1 MAFPS
6 SLFIGR
12 LSRAVDTGRLISIC
26 VLAYCGIAIFAM
38 FMSSQAHF
46 WVLAVVVGMFQGGVQ
61 ALSRSHFAKI
71 IPQEKSGE
79 YFGLFDICGKGA
91 SFLGTMIVSVGS
103 QLTGSANVGVGSIAI
118 LFVIGFVLFSISTRT
133 EETKRV

>member
-1 MAFPS
+1 
-6 SLFIGR
+6 
-12 LSRAVDTGRLISIC
+12 
-26 VLAYCGIAIFAM
+26 
-38 FMSSQAHF
+38 
-46 WVLAVVVGMFQGGVQ
+46 MFQGGVQ

-118 LFVIGFVLFSISTRT
+118 LFVIGFVLFGISTRT
-133 EETKRV
+133 EETKRCILCACSGHCTRCGGSHLRLRQGGG